1 MIMAIIGDMAEM
13 LIDKRVIFP
22 RNKQRQFILLAKEKI
37 NISWGAMAEMLNVS
51 SRTLTDWK
59 REKFSIPLGA
69 ITALSKKSGIKIPYN
84 IEIKEP
90 FWYVHKGARLGG
102 LARYKKYGSIGSSEK
117 RIAQWRSWWE
127 KEGRFRKNT
136 INNTPLSFKKPKPS
150 DKLSELVGIII
161 GDGGISKYQISI
173 TLHHKDDAE
182 YMIFVINLIKDLFE
196 VTPAVYH
203 DAKDSVNNI
212 VISRKNLVKFC
223 VEKLDLKIGNKIRQ
237 QVDIPEWIKRNK
249 KFQIAC
255 VRGLIDTDGSVII
268 HKYGVNGKLYNYK
281 KLQFTSLSRP
291 LLLSVYKILKDLE
304 VNPRLARQK
313 EVWID
318 SKMSVK
324 KYFDIVGS
332 HNLKHLNRYRN

>member
-1 MIMAIIGDMAEM
+1 MHT
-13 LIDKRVIFP
+13 LIPQAKITDPAKVH
-22 RNKQRQFILLAKEKI
+22 LTLA
-37 NISWGAMAEMLNVS
+37 
-51 SRTLTDWK
+51 
-59 REKFSIPLGA
+59 FLGEQN
-69 ITALSKKSGIKIPYN
+69 P
-84 IEIKEP
+84 EIK
-90 FWYVHKGARLGG
+90 
-102 LARYKKYGSIGSSEK
+102 
-117 RIAQWRSWWE
+117 
-127 KEGRFRKNT
+127 
-136 INNTPLSFKKPKPS
+136 
-150 DKLSELVGIII
+150 DKLVEIIEQSAK
-161 GDGGISKYQISI
+161 DIS
-173 TLHHKDDAE
+173 
-182 YMIFVINLIKDLFE
+182 LFE